1 LKPAFGI
8 RLALIAL
15 LLGSVTAC
23 QRRSAAARYLYV
35 VTCDASVYKYDTVE
49 NRREASYD
57 LSQAPGAQQFIPA
70 DHGGL
75 NGCLAYQA
83 EFDPAASV
91 FYIVAASQARVKPDG
106 TPDGTKDYRV
116 LGFSVPA
123 IGLVK
128 NMPAGS
134 NLTDP
139 PHLELG
145 SDSALKLTP
154 AAEWRPPTDIDV
166 STFAPNREKL
176 FNQIID
182 RSGDRALLRIFVADP
197 KELSLAVA
205 DTKSKTVVRLQS
217 PPPATAL
224 RAHLAPGGEAVL
236 IEATAVAGDPTK
248 TGRLALFDANTGS
261 LLEEISDPRVRDQYF
276 LAISP
281 NGRAVYH
288 TGDAYSFV
296 DLKRSFPATPVGHVL
311 DSSNPAIFFA
321 DR

>member
-1 LKPAFGI
+1 LKRAFGI
-8 RLALIAL
+8 GLALIAF
-15 LLGSVTAC
+15 LLGSLTAC
-23 QRRSAAARYLYV
+23 QRRKTAARYLYV
-35 VTCDASVYKYDTVE
+35 ATCDASVYKLDTVE
-49 NRREASYD
+49 NRQEASYD
-57 LSQAPGAQQFIPA
+57 LSQAPGAQQIIPA
-70 DHGGL
+70 YRGGL
-75 NGCLAYQA
+75 DGCLAYQA
-83 EFDPAASV
+83 EFDAAASV
-91 FYIVAASQARVKPDG
+91 FYIVAASEARMKPDG
-106 TPDGTKDYRV
+106 SKDYRV

-123 IGLVK
+123 MGLVK
-128 NMPAGS
+128 NVPAGS
-134 NLTDP
+134 NLTHP

-217 PPPATAL
+217 PPPATAF

-236 IEATAVAGDPTK
+236 IEATAGAGDPTK

-261 LLEEISDPRVRDQYF
+261 LLEEITDPRVRDQYF

-311 DSSNPAIFFA
+311 DSEYPAIFFA